1 MKNLRSLLSKL
12 SLALLLVTGLIN
24 GAAADSG
31 DFTAAELDQM
41 LAPVALYPD
50 TVLSHVLI
58 ASTYPLEVV
67 QANRW
72 TRENPGLKT
81 EAAVAAVEDQDW
93 DPSVKA
99 LVAFP
104 QVLDRM
110 SEDLAWTQR
119 LGDAFLADEG
129 AVMDA
134 IQNLRNKAYASGSLD
149 KLEHVKVQRDREV
162 IIIEPAV
169 ERVVYVPVY
178 DTRVVYGNW
187 WWSDYPPVYW
197 HYPSH
202 YTFVS
207 GFYWGP
213 RIYVGTGFYFSS
225 FQWQRRHVV
234 YVDRGHGHRHFHNG
248 RSIANYSGA
257 RQWRHNPTHRRG
269 VAYYNDRVS
278 RDHGSSRQSYRNVRE
293 QRGTQPQW
301 RQNQQRTNQSLT
313 REPQQAGPRSHVV
326 RPNTRQESDRVRE
339 RLGNREVRSEKSP
352 RSTTTYDKWQRDH
365 ANRTDSATTNARQAS
380 PQRAATPAGAS
391 DRRNTT
397 LPSRA
402 DPRPAVESSPSD
414 GARPTD
420 NGRQNRTTTLS
431 NRTQEAQATPSAN
444 RSERPAGRESSGASV
459 SREARTQR
467 SPTGRE
473 SSRNFD
479 RSTRQQNVGRP
490 ASGDRGSRSER
501 QR

>member
-1 MKNLRSLLSKL
+1 MKSLRLLLAKL
-12 SLALLLVTGLIN
+12 SLTLLLATALTHGTT
-24 GAAADSG
+24 AYAESG

-41 LAPVALYPD
+41 LAPIALYPD
-50 TVLSHVLI
+50 TILSHVLI

-67 QANRW
+67 QADRW
-72 TRENPGLKT
+72 ISANPDLKA

-104 QVLDRM
+104 QILDRM

-119 LGDAFLADEG
+119 LGDAFLADEA

-149 KLEHVKVQRDREV
+149 KLEHVKVQREKEI

-202 YTFVS
+202 YTFVG

-213 RIYVGTGFYFSS
+213 RIYVGPSFYFSS
-225 FQWQRRHVV
+225 FHWHRRHVV
-234 YVDRGHGHRHFHNG
+234 YVDRGHGHRHHFHNG

-278 RDHGSSRQSYRNVRE
+278 RDYGSQRQSYRDLRQ

-301 RQNQQRTNQSLT
+301 RREQQQANQSR
-313 REPQQAGPRSHVV
+313 REQQQAGPRTNIGRENL
-326 RPNTRQESDRVRE
+326 RPESDRVRE
-339 RLGNREVRSEKSP
+339 RLGNRDAGGSNSP
-352 RSTTTYDKWQRDH
+352 RSTSTHDKWRQE
-365 ANRTDSATTNARQAS
+365 RTMHNNNTVTTAQQAR
-380 PQRAATPAGAS
+380 PQRGSETSTTIAPNGAS

-397 LPSRA
+397 LPSRS
-402 DPRPAVESSPSD
+402 DPRPTADRRGQDRTTVTPAARSSKAAPVP
-414 GARPTD
+414 APERAQRPTH
-420 NGRQNRTTTLS
+420 
-431 NRTQEAQATPSAN
+431 
-444 RSERPAGRESSGASV
+444 GRESNTL
-459 SREARTQR
+459 REMRTQR
-467 SPTGRE
+467 DNSVRE
-473 SSRNFD
+473 SSRTID
-479 RSTRQQNVGRP
+479 RATRHQNVGRP
-490 ASGDRGSRSER
+490 AGGERAQRAER